1 MDQMTVE
8 LGFGAAWWRAQ
19 MRELR
24 AAAIRELA
32 RRLVQQAVRRWFLR
46 MQLCECLQQR
56 VNQLQQQGD

>member
-1 MDQMTVE
+1 MDQVTFE

-32 RRLVQQAVRRWFLR
+32 RRLVQRAVRSWFLR

-56 VNQLQQQGD
+56 VNQLQRQGD